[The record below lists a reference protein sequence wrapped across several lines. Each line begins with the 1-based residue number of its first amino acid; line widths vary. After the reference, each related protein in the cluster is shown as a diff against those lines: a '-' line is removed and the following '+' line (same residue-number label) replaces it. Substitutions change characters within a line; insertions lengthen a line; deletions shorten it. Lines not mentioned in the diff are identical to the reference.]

1 MIAVQNSDPLQY
13 LREVLKDH
21 IQNELVL
28 DGRNL
33 PDDME
38 LEVYSGCTETNVFK
52 IKGHDKRLPK
62 LIMFMNAFIHTS
74 TSFYCLSRFKTTGQ
88 FWSIF
93 ANFSLLG
100 EQARQYMLQTRSLG
114 RLIDVFLNLQN
125 DKFFLREA
133 MIQY

>member
-1 MIAVQNSDPLQY
+1 MEDT
-13 LREVLKDH
+13 
-21 IQNELVL
+21 VL
-28 DGRNL
+28 DGRKL
-33 PDDME
+33 PE
-38 LEVYSGCTETNVFK
+38 ELVLEVYSGCTETNVLRVK
-52 IKGHDKRLPK
+52 VHDKRLPK
-62 LIMFMNAFIHTS
+62 LICFMNAFIHTS

-114 RLIDVFLNLQN
+114 RLIDVFLNLQGN
-125 DKFFLREA
+125 DKFFRRED